1 MIKALL
7 IAMLEPTLRLKEAEE
22 QMDFTQRLA
31 MFEEQKSLPWA
42 AVWDYYCL
50 QKGVPVG
57 AEWFQE
63 VRRYEEDVL
72 SVRGFVAVV

>member
-1 MIKALL
+1 M
-7 IAMLEPTLRLKEAEE
+7 
-22 QMDFTQRLA
+22 
-31 MFEEQKSLPWA
+31 
-42 AVWDYYCL
+42 
-50 QKGVPVG
+50 G